1 MNGSS
6 VYLCIVNQIKE
17 YMMDLENL
25 LELFSNLDKN
35 INKEFEIN
43 GKKICIDKEDN
54 CISISVETIDDTVEL
69 CEEFK
74 ESLEDLDDCLFQEI
88 FENLEDN
95 KEFDRLLNLDKFT
108 KEESIKVRK
117 MINVASKHIAQKLRQ
132 RISEYQELYA
142 VFQDFQ

>member
-1 MNGSS
+1 M
-6 VYLCIVNQIKE
+6 
-17 YMMDLENL
+17 
-25 LELFSNLDKN
+25 
-35 INKEFEIN
+35 
-43 GKKICIDKEDN
+43 
-54 CISISVETIDDTVEL
+54 ETIDDTAEL

-74 ESLEDLDDCLFQEI
+74 ESLEELDACLFQEI
-88 FENLEDN
+88 FEDLEDN

-117 MINVASKHIAQKLRQ
+117 MINVASKRIAHKLLQ

>member
-1 MNGSS
+1 
-6 VYLCIVNQIKE
+6 
-17 YMMDLENL
+17 MDLENL
-25 LELFSNLDKN
+25 LELFSNLDNN

-54 CISISVETIDDTVEL
+54 CISISVETIDDTAEL

-74 ESLEDLDDCLFQEI
+74 DSLEELDACLFQEI
-88 FENLEDN
+88 FEDLEDN

-117 MINVASKHIAQKLRQ
+117 MINVASKRIAHKLLQ

>member
-1 MNGSS
+1 
-6 VYLCIVNQIKE
+6 
-17 YMMDLENL
+17 MMDLENL

-117 MINVASKHIAQKLRQ
+117 MINVASKHIAHKLLQ

>member
-1 MNGSS
+1 
-6 VYLCIVNQIKE
+6 
-17 YMMDLENL
+17 MMDLENL

>member
-1 MNGSS
+1 MMN
-6 VYLCIVNQIKE
+6 
-17 YMMDLENL
+17 LENL
-25 LELFSNLDKN
+25 LELFSNLDNN

-54 CISISVETIDDTVEL
+54 CISISVETIDDTAEL

-74 ESLEDLDDCLFQEI
+74 ESLEELDACLFQEI
-88 FENLEDN
+88 FEDLEDN

-117 MINVASKHIAQKLRQ
+117 MINVASKRIAHKLLQ